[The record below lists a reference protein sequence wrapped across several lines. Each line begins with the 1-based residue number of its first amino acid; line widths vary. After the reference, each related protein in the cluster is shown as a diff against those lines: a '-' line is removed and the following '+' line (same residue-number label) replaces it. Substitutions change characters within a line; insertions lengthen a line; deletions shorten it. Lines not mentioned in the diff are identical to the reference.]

1 MSFSALGRGVE
12 DIHCEV
18 AGAGADVR
26 CCVVYMV
33 LIACTV
39 RIEEFE
45 SMQTCAVTSDTG
57 NNTYIPPPLTLMIIL
72 HYWVFPLTLM
82 SNLKMA

>member
-26 CCVVYMV
+26 CCVLYMV
-33 LIACTV
+33 LIAFTV
-39 RIEEFE
+39 WIEEFE
-45 SMQTCAVTSDTG
+45 SMQTCTVTSNTG
-57 NNTYIPPPLTLMIIL
+57 GFLVDGLCGEFGL
-72 HYWVFPLTLM
+72 V
-82 SNLKMA
+82 AVRV